1 MGIKE
6 LLTMYLGREIKLT
19 YKDETYIVGT
29 LKKVKDDFFIGI
41 VKLDLD
47 NIKGW
52 DLTK

>member
-6 LLTMYLGREIKLT
+6 LLTIYLGREIKLT
-19 YKDETYIVGT
+19 YKDATYVVGILKRDGEDFYVGT
-29 LKKVKDDFFIGI
+29 I
-41 VKLDLD
+41 KLDLD